1 MVQVV
6 CDEGMLCWGFDL
18 GQCGHLWRRQA
29 AAEGKKVW
37 EMTRGGF
44 GVSKHRKQSLR
55 RTQKGQHLP
64 LGRWSGSTG
73 IAPCCSIPAVLRT
86 LHCLLTHRSDVLYGW
101 LALLPSSTD
110 ESSPSFS
117 PGLLHSEFL
126 ESKTPSGSH
135 YMEISSAGSHKQS
148 TNAQSQ
154 GQTEGLPSPASEQQP
169 DKAHVCCKPKKG
181 SADGKNLVST
191 FLARPFLPAA
201 SHSSGVPGEI
211 LHPAASAPATQASG
225 TLTSEVLH
233 QHSPT
238 KGPSLMLT
246 ASGPGWSRALSWIC
260 QLLVVQ
266 G

>member
-1 MVQVV
+1 
-6 CDEGMLCWGFDL
+6 
-18 GQCGHLWRRQA
+18 
-29 AAEGKKVW
+29 
-37 EMTRGGF
+37 MTRGGF

-86 LHCLLTHRSDVLYGW
+86 LHCLLTHRSDALYGW

-110 ESSPSFS
+110 ESSSSFS

-211 LHPAASAPATQASG
+211 LHPAASASATQASG